1 MCIFSC
7 IYRNQISSV
16 LRLILLALHFKD
28 NLIKLEETLL
38 FSVCILRSRK
48 IKIMAKRMQS

>member
-1 MCIFSC
+1 MCISSC
-7 IYRNQISSV
+7 IYRNQISNV
-16 LRLILLALHFKD
+16 LRLIPLALHFKD